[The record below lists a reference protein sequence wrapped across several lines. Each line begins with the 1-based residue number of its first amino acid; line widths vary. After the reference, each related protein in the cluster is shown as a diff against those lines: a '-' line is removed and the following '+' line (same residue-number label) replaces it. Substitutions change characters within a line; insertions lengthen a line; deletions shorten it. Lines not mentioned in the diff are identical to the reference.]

1 MPDINE
7 SIAEFAEEVS
17 ATAGALVALIEEARE
32 ATANLERA
40 TVAHTAEL
48 HRAVARASAAAC
60 RAERAERRTDA
71 AVEDLLTA
79 GRVDRRS
86 PNTPTVLLCAV
97 GLALALAIA
106 CLLGVVK
113 GVEIE
118 RGYQLRERAAEV
130 VP

>member
-32 ATANLERA
+32 ATADLERA

-48 HRAVARASAAAC
+48 HRAVALASAAAG

-71 AVEDLLTA
+71 AVEELLTA

-86 PNTPTVLLCAV
+86 PNTPSVLLCAV